1 MNNKLKKKFRAIG
14 HQLNPAL
21 TVASKGLSK
30 PVLTELDR
38 ALDDHEL
45 IKVKIVG
52 NREERAKVIKQ
63 IDNIDSTEVIQIV
76 GGVALVYRS
85 SREPNPALSNIS
97 RATFL

>member
-1 MNNKLKKKFRAIG
+1 M
-14 HQLNPAL
+14 NPAL

>member
-1 MNNKLKKKFRAIG
+1 
-14 HQLNPAL
+14 LNPAL

-52 NREERAKVIKQ
+52 SREERAKVIKQ
-63 IDNIDSTEVIQIV
+63 IDKIDATEVIQSV

-97 RATFL
+97 RANLL

>member
-1 MNNKLKKKFRAIG
+1 MK
-14 HQLNPAL
+14 PAL
-21 TVASKGLSK
+21 TIASKGLSK
-30 PVLTELDR
+30 PVLIELNR

-63 IDNIDSTEVIQIV
+63 IDKIDATEVIQIV

-97 RATFL
+97 RANLL